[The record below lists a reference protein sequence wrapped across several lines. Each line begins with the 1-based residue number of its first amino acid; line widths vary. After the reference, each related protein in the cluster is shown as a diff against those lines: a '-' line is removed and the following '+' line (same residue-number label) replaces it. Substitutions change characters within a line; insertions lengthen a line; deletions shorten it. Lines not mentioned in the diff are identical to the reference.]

1 MKRPDGREFD
11 ELRKINI
18 KPGFIKYAEGSCLI
32 EAGNTRVI
40 CTATLDKNVP
50 PFLKG
55 TGSGWITA
63 EYGML
68 PRATQTRNLRDKI
81 SGRSIEIQRLIGR
94 SLRSAVDLK
103 KLGEVTIW
111 IDCDVVQADGGTR
124 TTSIV
129 GGFVALVEALHKLYK
144 SRIIS
149 EFPLVS
155 LLGAVSVGIWK
166 QNYILDLT
174 FQEDSEAE
182 VDMNIVMKSNGEFV
196 EIQGTA
202 EKKSFSKKDL
212 EELLKLAEKGI
223 QEIISLERE
232 IFKDIGIIQSL

>member
-232 IFKDIGIIQSL
+232 IFKDIEIIQSL